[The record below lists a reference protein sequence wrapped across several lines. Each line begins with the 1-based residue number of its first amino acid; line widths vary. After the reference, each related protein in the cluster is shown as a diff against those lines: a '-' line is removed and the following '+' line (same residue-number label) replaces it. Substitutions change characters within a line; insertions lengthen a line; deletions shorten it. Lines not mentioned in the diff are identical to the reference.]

1 MMILFRPLRWLV
13 WAAAFGGVGVAMIRK
28 GHADPHGLIM
38 VGVGA
43 LFVLIAICGALAMVR
58 GLARAVRSF
67 VG

>member
-1 MMILFRPLRWLV
+1 MMRLIISL
-13 WAAAFGGVGVAMIRK
+13 AFAVVGYAMVQK

-43 LFVLIAICGALAMVR
+43 LFVLIATCGALALVR